1 MFIQQIDK
9 TFWNLTRNK
18 IKKTKWDYF
27 NSGFAGIQE
36 EDRNINKQQNFN
48 KRMKEKKFFSFITT
62 LLLLMSV
69 VITTKAQFGMP
80 PINMAKNISSI
91 IKLMAILSIT
101 VLIFSSNSNYSN
113 LYAGWRQA
121 HHRLSLWPHWA
132 TRTNT
137 YN

>member
-1 MFIQQIDK
+1 
-9 TFWNLTRNK
+9 LTRNK

-121 HHRLSLWPHWA
+121 HHRLSL
-132 TRTNT
+132 
-137 YN
+137 